1 MSDFWTR
8 RRAAVAAESQGARD
22 DEARR
27 AHEAEAALEAA
38 RPDEEL
44 LAEAGQPAPELLASP
59 EQVRDFLQSALP
71 QRLKT
76 HALRRLWRL
85 NPVLANIDGLVDYG
99 EDFTDSAN
107 VVEHLATLYR
117 VGQGMFAPDSA
128 AEDAVEDVAAE
139 EDAPAEM
146 MAEMMAEAAPEDAP
160 GDPAPAWNSGAPEA
174 EGLPSAATGP
184 STESYTPSAPRRMR
198 FSFDDPPERFA

>member
-76 HALRRLWRL
+76 RALRRLWRL

-128 AEDAVEDVAAE
+128 AEDAVEDTPGDAPD
-139 EDAPAEM
+139 DAPAEM
-146 MAEMMAEAAPEDAP
+146 MAEAPPEDAP
-160 GDPAPAWNSGAPEA
+160 GDPAPVWHSGAPEA
-174 EGLPSAATGP
+174 EGLPSAATEP
-184 STESYTPSAPRRMR
+184 STEVYTPSAPRRMR